1 MKIRTWIFA
10 GMVLLLSSAP
20 TQAVILYDELSFDSK
35 PPVGQK
41 NQGPDEETTE
51 WKAPEPKALSDIGL
65 PGFLPQGWILK
76 ESVEYLGE
84 YEITIVAHPEV
95 QGRLFIDEKI
105 EEPLYQ
111 FVTNAAAEI
120 DSKRF
125 TVTRSSWFYGGE
137 VVEFVRITDSEEER
151 WGQKVIAMASYGD
164 KTYGF
169 SFAGFQGMETV
180 DAYENELLANI
191 FGPMLSEKPERDHP
205 RR

>member
-1 MKIRTWIFA
+1 MKIRTWILA
-10 GMVLLLSSAP
+10 GMVLLLSSAS

-35 PPVGQK
+35 PTVGQK
-41 NQGPDEETTE
+41 KQGPDEETTE

-65 PGFLPQGWILK
+65 PGVLPQGWILK

-191 FGPMLSEKPERDHP
+191 FGPVLSEKPEPGHP